1 MCVCAG
7 VLKISRYNNFCAHT
21 LSALVLFLNECF
33 HEPVGDEEGGGQGEV
48 GDGARA
54 SPLAQPISDGRTL
67 VCVAVYR
74 REIYT

>member
-1 MCVCAG
+1 MCVCA
-7 VLKISRYNNFCAHT
+7 LKISQYNNFCAHT
-21 LSALVLFLNECF
+21 LSALVLPLNECF

-54 SPLAQPISDGRTL
+54 PSLAQPICDGRTL
-67 VCVAVYR
+67 ICVAVYK